1 MNSRADIPWS
11 HSFGSAQSGS
21 PPTLW
26 RAFAGF
32 GLWAICF
39 TVLYTAHALACT
51 WITSHSG
58 DVNALLTQTGR
69 VTWLLVAIW
78 VFFVLWLIVLTLRSG
93 ARVRAVK
100 RQMSESLEGTQRG
113 DTPAADFRLQNPE
126 SDGWAQAQ
134 RRSLWFMVRLTF
146 IVDITSVVITVISG
160 FPVVLTPACL

>member
-1 MNSRADIPWS
+1 MNSRTDMSSS

-51 WITSHSG
+51 WITGPSG

-78 VFFVLWLIVLTLRSG
+78 MFFVLWLIVLSLRSG
-93 ARVRAVK
+93 VRVLAV
-100 RQMSESLEGTQRG
+100 RRLMLANLGETQSG

-126 SDGWAQAQ
+126 SGGSTQVQ

-146 IVDITSVVITVISG
+146 VVDISSVVITVISG
-160 FPVVLTPACL
+160 FPVILTPACL